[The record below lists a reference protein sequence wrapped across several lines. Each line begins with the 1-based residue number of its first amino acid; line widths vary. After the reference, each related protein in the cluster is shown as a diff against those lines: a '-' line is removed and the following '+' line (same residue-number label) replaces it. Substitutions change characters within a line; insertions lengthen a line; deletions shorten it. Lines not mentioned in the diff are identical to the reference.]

1 MEEAAIGDDDEED
14 DNAPSALNDS
24 LVASST
30 TADLTSLPRKTKDGY
45 VCPVCQKA
53 YKSRQGLKIH
63 VDGRHRG
70 ITQDCPHCGK
80 EFRNPSS
87 LYQHVKRVHEGAN
100 IKKKND
106 AEESAEQGESGYVL
120 FYRQPGCSC
129 HQLGGLF
136 LCHCTI

>member
-1 MEEAAIGDDDEED
+1 MEEAAIGDEEEED

-80 EFRNPSS
+80 EFKNPST
-87 LYQHVKRVHEGAN
+87 LYQHVKRVHENA
-100 IKKKND
+100 KKKD
-106 AEESAEQGESGYVL
+106 AAESAEQGETQCLHVKV
-120 FYRQPGCSC
+120 P
-129 HQLGGLF
+129 
-136 LCHCTI
+136 